1 MKKLKITYG
10 VIGINEWHTNIPLG
24 KASVRV
30 SFTGGA
36 TTLNGV
42 IPASYTTDNPI
53 VQMAIERSQA
63 FLSGKIKKIRSYT
76 TDEEIQ
82 IEVNPP
88 KPSWDASQTTP
99 SESTATTI
107 PTSESKESDPSV
119 GTRYIASATSIA
131 STGATPASESTESD
145 AKPEE
150 AHPESVKSES
160 EQESGKSESDGIV
173 PCPDLSSA
181 PDLPES
187 SQNPDCHAIE
197 ESILKTQDSQLK
209 SDQASA
215 PTSEEEIEVSC
226 LADARAVL
234 SERFDYPESKIR
246 TTLQIVAAGKAH
258 NITFIGI

>member
-1 MKKLKITYG
+1 MKKQKITYG

-63 FLSGKIKKIRSYT
+63 FLSGKIKKIRSYA

-88 KPSWDASQTTP
+88 KPSQDATKATPADSTT
-99 SESTATTI
+99 TTI
-107 PTSESKESDPSV
+107 PTSESKESD
-119 GTRYIASATSIA
+119 
-131 STGATPASESTESD
+131 D
-145 AKPEE
+145 M
-150 AHPESVKSES
+150 
-160 EQESGKSESDGIV
+160 V
-173 PCPDLSSA
+173 PCPGFSSA
-181 PDLPES
+181 PDLPDS
-187 SQNPDCHAIE
+187 SQNPDCDASE

-209 SDQASA
+209 SDQVGA

-234 SERFDYPESKIR
+234 SERYDYPESKIR
-246 TTLQIVAAGKAH
+246 TTTQIVAAGKAH

>member
-1 MKKLKITYG
+1 MKKQKITYG

-42 IPASYTTDNPI
+42 IPAAYTTDNPI

-63 FLSGKIKKIRSYT
+63 FLSGKIKKIRSYA
-76 TDEEIQ
+76 TDEDIQ

-88 KPSWDASQTTP
+88 KPSQDATQSIP
-99 SESTATTI
+99 AESTTTTI
-107 PTSESKESDPSV
+107 PTSGSTESDLAV
-119 GTRYIASATSIA
+119 GTRYIASA
-131 STGATPASESTESD
+131 GATPEQEEEQPDPESESGHVD
-145 AKPEE
+145 
-150 AHPESVKSES
+150 V
-160 EQESGKSESDGIV
+160 V
-173 PCPDLSSA
+173 PCPGFSSA

-187 SQNPDCHAIE
+187 SQNQECDANEI
-197 ESILKTQDSQLK
+197 
-209 SDQASA
+209 SA

-246 TTLQIVAAGKAH
+246 TTTQIVAAGKAH